1 MSSPI
6 ASQGIGEDVRDE
18 TSEQMDE
25 PEVIRDTTEPTEQA
39 HTGGESVGLGVRLL
53 VSPGAGRLRHLP
65 PVEFHDGAEWVTA
78 GQAVAVVEQGRVAIE
93 VRSPIDARVAG
104 ILVRDGEPVAL
115 GQPLVWLE
123 EVPRRPRPADRPG
136 DGR

>member
-1 MSSPI
+1 MSSPVTSRGVGQDLRDESHQQRAERE
-6 ASQGIGEDVRDE
+6 ASQDA
-18 TSEQMDE
+18 
-25 PEVIRDTTEPTEQA
+25 TEQVEQGQG
-39 HTGGESVGLGVRLL
+39 TGESVGLGVRLL

-78 GQAVAVVEQGRVAIE
+78 GQAVAVVEQGRVTVE

-104 ILVRDGEPVAL
+104 ILVRDGEPVAQ

-123 EVPRRPRPADRPG
+123 EAPRRTKSADRPG